1 MNLLDIVHRQ
11 NPPQPWAEGEKI
23 PWNAP
28 GFSRRMLQEHLSQAH
43 DSASRRAET
52 IDRHVSW
59 IHNTLLSGRSTK
71 ILDLGCGPGLYTSR
85 LAALGHT
92 CTGIDFS
99 PASIAFAR
107 EQAAQKG
114 LNCQYQLADIRTASY
129 GTGYGLAMQIFGE
142 INVFTQADAVTILE
156 KARASLIDGGTLLLE
171 PHTLAAVC
179 QLGNECWWQA
189 AEHGLFSE
197 DPHLLLY
204 ESHWDREGRTTTER
218 YHVVD
223 AATGSIARHA
233 STMQAYSEAG
243 YQDLLENCGFGA
255 IQFYPS
261 LCGDQDGSQPAL
273 FVLVARA

>member
-156 KARASLIDGGTLLLE
+156 KARASLIEGGTLLLE